1 MSLLDKQRELEDAP
15 DSFLQQLLQQ
25 GDKQYPA
32 WLVHA
37 VADARA
43 DMRQRFQ
50 NQEALAQAEQPKIVD
65 KTMAKLGGI
74 PDVDPN
80 QAGGDP
86 SLATGIAGGMA
97 GGGVIRGYFEGDLVG
112 DEDEEL
118 TEAEAAEA
126 ALEAEATRVAE
137 EYLQGQRT
145 GGTGI
150 LGTGLGGGGPKIGHT
165 FQPEPQLV
173 GQGLDEPVRR
183 RAWQKINEMLEAQG
197 DREAFEAQ
205 LAEIDATE
213 GGQLY
218 PDSAEDR
225 MGLGGT
231 AGDRSTQLRELGYVQ
246 RAPAAL
252 VAGQRSLR
260 MAAEHPEV
268 YEAILADNPGG
279 IETVDWERLDNPASL
294 KKLRAFI
301 PETAGATP
309 QEESE
314 QEVEGEVTD
323 EELQALL
330 DALNAG
336 DSDALTASRE
346 QRGYHQSLVN
356 RGLGF
361 IGDVETARQWD
372 ERHDEVQRRKAFEQE
387 TVMKN
392 ARDIAEQRGTNA
404 EERQEIYDALMD
416 NFSTQIADLESVRA
430 DRARQQA
437 QREAGMPRR
446 LRAAALRQ
454 ARTGDQSIT
463 TAAEDW
469 QEELETFRTDE
480 DNLMTQLRTLTQ
492 TQYEKGIQWL
502 EELQDYRMTTDKNLD
517 QAVLDNIRFSTGQYE
532 EEAFHDDLL
541 KDELLDDRLGLL
553 KSALSGAGSID
564 VADIGARA
572 AAANARLASTSQFKN
587 FASDPNNWDAFEL
600 MVRDLQQAY
609 DEGSPERQQLEDALQ
624 FIGEDSVSS
633 LIQQAKAGGSST
645 GGLSLVGQDV
655 RGAVGGTG
663 GRDERL
669 IPLLE
674 AVLNKIP
681 AGDRTPLIE
690 LIYEYAGQ

>member
-1 MSLLDKQRELEDAP
+1 
-15 DSFLQQLLQQ
+15 
-25 GDKQYPA
+25 
-32 WLVHA
+32 
-37 VADARA
+37 
-43 DMRQRFQ
+43 
-50 NQEALAQAEQPKIVD
+50 
-65 KTMAKLGGI
+65 
-74 PDVDPN
+74 
-80 QAGGDP
+80 
-86 SLATGIAGGMA
+86 
-97 GGGVIRGYFEGDLVG
+97 
-112 DEDEEL
+112 
-118 TEAEAAEA
+118 
-126 ALEAEATRVAE
+126 
-137 EYLQGQRT
+137 
-145 GGTGI
+145 
-150 LGTGLGGGGPKIGHT
+150 
-165 FQPEPQLV
+165 
-173 GQGLDEPVRR
+173 
-183 RAWQKINEMLEAQG
+183 
-197 DREAFEAQ
+197 
-205 LAEIDATE
+205 
-213 GGQLY
+213 
-218 PDSAEDR
+218 
-225 MGLGGT
+225 MGLGNAGGLAGT
-231 AGDRSTQLRELGYVQ
+231 SAFGDALEQLREIGYVR

-309 QEESE
+309 QEGSE
-314 QEVEGEVTD
+314 QEVEEETTD
-323 EELQALL
+323 EELDALL
-330 DALNAG
+330 EALTG
-336 DSDALTASRE
+336 DSDMLTASRE
-346 QRGYHQSLVN
+346 QIGYHQGLVN

-372 ERHDEVQRRKAFEQE
+372 ERHDEVQRREAFEQE

-404 EERQEIYDALMD
+404 EEQQEIYDALMN
-416 NFSTQIADLESVRA
+416 NFSTQIADLESVRK

-463 TAAEDW
+463 TAAENW
-469 QEELETFRTDE
+469 QDELETFRTDE
-480 DNLMTQLRTLTQ
+480 DNLMTQLRALTQ
-492 TQYEKGIQWL
+492 TQHDEGIEGL
-502 EELQDYRMTTDKNLD
+502 KDLQEYRMTTDEDLD

-541 KDELLDDRLGLL
+541 QDELLDDRLGIL

-609 DEGSPERQQLEDALQ
+609 DEGSPERQGLEEALQ
-624 FIGEDSVSS
+624 WIGEDTVQSW
-633 LIQQAKAGGSST
+633 IHQAKVGGSST
-645 GGLSLVGQDV
+645 EGLALVGQDV

-669 IPLLE
+669 IPVLE
-674 AVLNKIP
+674 AILNKIP
-681 AGDRTPLIE
+681 AGDRARFIE
-690 LIYEYAGQ
+690 LITEQSAG

>member
-1 MSLLDKQRELEDAP
+1 VSLLDKQRELEDAP

-112 DEDEEL
+112 DEDDEEEGVAL
-118 TEAEAAEA
+118 T
-126 ALEAEATRVAE
+126 AE
-137 EYLQGQRT
+137 EMLYEAVPGLIESAGGELARMDALQGADYRDWLKTQP
-145 GGTGI
+145 
-150 LGTGLGGGGPKIGHT
+150 LGADTSP
-165 FQPEPQLV
+165 
-173 GQGLDEPVRR
+173 
-183 RAWQKINEMLEAQG
+183 
-197 DREAFEAQ
+197 EAFENRVKYGPLPSESTT
-205 LAEIDATE
+205 LADISRAIEPIVDPAT
-213 GGQLY
+213 QH
-218 PDSAEDR
+218 
-225 MGLGGT
+225 
-231 AGDRSTQLRELGYVQ
+231 V
-246 RAPAAL
+246 
-252 VAGQRSLR
+252 LR
-260 MAAEHPEV
+260 MAGDPMMRFRRATGANVATQVERQRGEPEEAEV
-268 YEAILADNPGG
+268 QRRRGILSAILEAGTVNPEYATYLGKA
-279 IETVDWERLDNPASL
+279 LDTNKSIDELPSL
-294 KKLRAFI
+294 EEFTPGHAI
-301 PETAGATP
+301 QAGFTSTPVTP
-309 QEESE
+309 QERGDTG
-314 QEVEGEVTD
+314 QETTD
-323 EELQALL
+323 EELQELL
-330 DALNAG
+330 DALTG
-336 DSDALTASRE
+336 DSDVLTASRE
-346 QRGYHQSLVN
+346 QIGYHQGLVN

-372 ERHDEVQRRKAFEQE
+372 ERHDEVQRREAFEQE
-387 TVMKN
+387 TVIKN

-404 EERQEIYDALMD
+404 EEQQEIYDALMN
-416 NFSTQIADLESVRA
+416 NFSTQIADLESVRK

-454 ARTGDQSIT
+454 ERTGDQSIT
-463 TAAEDW
+463 TAAKNW
-469 QEELETFRTDE
+469 QDELETFRTDE
-480 DNLMTQLRTLTQ
+480 DNLMTQLRALTQ
-492 TQYEKGIQWL
+492 TQYDEGMEGL
-502 EELQDYRMTTDKNLD
+502 EDLQDYRMTTDKNLD

-541 KDELLDDRLGLL
+541 QDELLDDRLGIL

-564 VADIGARA
+564 VANIGARA

-587 FASDPNNWDAFEL
+587 FASDANNWEAMET

-609 DEGSPERQQLEDALQ
+609 DKGSPERQGLEEALQ
-624 FIGEDSVSS
+624 WIGEDTVQSW
-633 LIQQAKAGGSST
+633 IHQAKVGGSST
-645 GGLSLVGQDV
+645 EGLALVGQDV

-669 IPLLE
+669 IPVLE
-674 AVLNKIP
+674 AILNKIP
-681 AGDRTPLIE
+681 AGDRARFIE
-690 LIYEYAGQ
+690 LITEQSAG

>member
-97 GGGVIRGYFEGDLVG
+97 GGGVIRGYFEGDVVG
-112 DEDEEL
+112 DEDDEEEVAL
-118 TEAEAAEA
+118 TEMEIEEAAVRE
-126 ALEAEATRVAE
+126 
-137 EYLQGQRT
+137 
-145 GGTGI
+145 GI
-150 LGTGLGGGGPKIGHT
+150 S
-165 FQPEPQLV
+165 
-173 GQGLDEPVRR
+173 
-183 RAWQKINEMLEAQG
+183 AAQG
-197 DREAFEAQ
+197 RIEQQNRDAAEWVGRERR
-205 LAEIDATE
+205 E
-213 GGQLY
+213 GRFV
-218 PDSAEDR
+218 SAEDYPAHLR
-225 MGLGGT
+225 QFERSTTAMRHGRDLMEMSPEQQRGWDVLLAGAEPGT
-231 AGDRSTQLRELGYVQ
+231 AEYRDIELQMNTPVKKGLFGNIDRARDPEEYVPFSAESVLALDPIYSDTYRPEGDE
-246 RAPAAL
+246 
-252 VAGQRSLR
+252 
-260 MAAEHPEV
+260 
-268 YEAILADNPGG
+268 
-279 IETVDWERLDNPASL
+279 
-294 KKLRAFI
+294 
-301 PETAGATP
+301 
-309 QEESE
+309 QEET
-314 QEVEGEVTD
+314 TD
-323 EELQALL
+323 EELQELL
-330 DALNAG
+330 DALTG
-336 DSDALTASRE
+336 DSDVLTASRE

-372 ERHDEVQRRKAFEQE
+372 ERHDEVQRREAFEQE

-404 EERQEIYDALMD
+404 EEQQEIYDALMN
-416 NFSTQIADLESVRA
+416 NFSTQIADLESVRK

-463 TAAEDW
+463 TAAKNW
-469 QEELETFRTDE
+469 QDELETFRTDE
-480 DNLMTQLRTLTQ
+480 DNLMTQLRALTQ
-492 TQYEKGIQWL
+492 TQHDEGIEGL
-502 EELQDYRMTTDKNLD
+502 KDLQEYRMTTDEDLD

-541 KDELLDDRLGLL
+541 RDELLDDRLGLL

-609 DEGSPERQQLEDALQ
+609 DEGSPERQGLEEALQ
-624 FIGEDSVSS
+624 WIGEDSVQSA
-633 LIQQAKAGGSST
+633 LQQAKGELT
-645 GGLSLVGQDV
+645 LVGQDV

-674 AVLNKIP
+674 GILNKIP
-681 AGDRTPLIE
+681 AGEMAQFIE
-690 LIYEYAGQ
+690 LINEQSAG